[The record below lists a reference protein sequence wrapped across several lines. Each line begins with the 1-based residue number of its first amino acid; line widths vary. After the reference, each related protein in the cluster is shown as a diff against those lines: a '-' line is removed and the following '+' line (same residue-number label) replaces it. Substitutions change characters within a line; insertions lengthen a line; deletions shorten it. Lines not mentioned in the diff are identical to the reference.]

1 MKKLKYKK
9 EVKMEIHLETDEILT
24 VFVDGTC
31 EYKVWGERNEEG
43 TMIIKWKNKNW
54 EKKNE

>member
-1 MKKLKYKK
+1 
-9 EVKMEIHLETDEILT
+9 MEIHLETDEILT